1 MRSKKYD
8 LEPMP
13 QIIAQFPQSG
23 MTREEWTVSLDRAMT
38 DLLELYLPPAEFGSF
53 QEWRLAPVGKPG
65 VLRKLDATILRQA
78 QTAGVRLTL
87 SEIVLKRTIEWHGER
102 DGPQKFLRLG
112 KAFAHATLIFQGR
125 IPPPLDDP
133 TLYLTKQETVAELK
147 VLLQKMRQRVDSRR
161 SKNVPLLD
169 LFFQIVTDKKEKF
182 VALRRNQ
189 TRWYEFLRQEEIQLL
204 LPNFVSGSKA
214 RRITPMN
221 LFDAWMA
228 WCKGAARGKSMDQ
241 ETVRKRVSA
250 MGKYC

>member
-1 MRSKKYD
+1 MRRQKYD

-13 QIIAQFPQSG
+13 QIIAQFQQTG
-23 MTREEWTVSLDRAMT
+23 MTGEEWAEKLDQGMAE
-38 DLLELYLPPAEFGSF
+38 LLEMLLSAEEFLF
-53 QEWRLAPVGKPG
+53 FHLWRTSPVGDPKM
-65 VLRKLDATILRQA
+65 LRRLDEVILRQA

-87 SEIVLKRTIEWHGER
+87 SEIVLKRTIEWHDEP
-102 DGPQKFLRLG
+102 DGPRKFAALG

-161 SKNVPLLD
+161 RKNVPLLD

-214 RRITPMN
+214 RRITPEN